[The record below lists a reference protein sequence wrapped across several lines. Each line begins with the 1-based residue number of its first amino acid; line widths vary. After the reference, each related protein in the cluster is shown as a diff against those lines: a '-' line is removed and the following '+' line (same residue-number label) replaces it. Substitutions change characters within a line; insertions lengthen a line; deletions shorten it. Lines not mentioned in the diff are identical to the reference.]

1 MWLSC
6 LSPITVMSKARRWA
20 STRTRLLCRL
30 CDPVSD
36 DRHLAF
42 LTFVGIH
49 ALLAEPR
56 NGIEL
61 PSCSRLCPQ
70 ASALLQ
76 QLTHFEGGEN
86 LVASLPRP
94 LAAHALW
101 EKGVNSAGGSMRS
114 LRILMPVGMALD
126 ILEHADMSVFVDAAG
141 AVECRLDQLQAP
153 DHPVSLPRP
162 FGC

>member
-1 MWLSC
+1 M
-6 LSPITVMSKARRWA
+6 
-20 STRTRLLCRL
+20 LCRL

-36 DRHLAF
+36 DCHLAF

-76 QLTHFEGGEN
+76 QLKHFEGGGEPRG
-86 LVASLPRP
+86 LVAKAPGRP
-94 LAAHALW
+94 
-101 EKGVNSAGGSMRS
+101 RS
-114 LRILMPVGMALD
+114 LGEGRKLCWGLHAVIED
-126 ILEHADMSVFVDAAG
+126 IDASGYGSRHSA
-141 AVECRLDQLQAP
+141 AC
-153 DHPVSLPRP
+153 
-162 FGC
+162 

>member
-30 CDPVSD
+30 GDPVSD

-56 NGIEL
+56 NDIETWEIYVL
-61 PSCSRLCPQ
+61 SR
-70 ASALLQ
+70 
-76 QLTHFEGGEN
+76 
-86 LVASLPRP
+86 
-94 LAAHALW
+94 W
-101 EKGVNSAGGSMRS
+101 
-114 LRILMPVGMALD
+114 
-126 ILEHADMSVFVDAAG
+126 
-141 AVECRLDQLQAP
+141 
-153 DHPVSLPRP
+153 
-162 FGC
+162 FG

>member
-1 MWLSC
+1 M
-6 LSPITVMSKARRWA
+6 
-20 STRTRLLCRL
+20 LCRL

-36 DRHLAF
+36 DCHLAF

-94 LAAHALW
+94 PAAHALW

-141 AVECRLDQLQAP
+141 AVECLLDQLQAP

>member
-1 MWLSC
+1 M
-6 LSPITVMSKARRWA
+6 
-20 STRTRLLCRL
+20 
-30 CDPVSD
+30 
-36 DRHLAF
+36 
-42 LTFVGIH
+42 GIH

-76 QLTHFEGGEN
+76 QLKHFEGGEN

-94 LAAHALW
+94 PAAHALW

-126 ILEHADMSVFVDAAG
+126 ILQHADMSVFVDAAG
-141 AVECRLDQLQAP
+141 AVECPLDQLQAP
-153 DHPVSLPRP
+153 DHLVSLPRL